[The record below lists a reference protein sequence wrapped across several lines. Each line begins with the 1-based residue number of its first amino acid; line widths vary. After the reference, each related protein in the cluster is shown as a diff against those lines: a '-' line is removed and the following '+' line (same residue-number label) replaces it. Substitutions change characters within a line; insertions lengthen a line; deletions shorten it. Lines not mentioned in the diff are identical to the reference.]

1 MRNLFSSKYM
11 YLTAAMLTGA
21 AMFTSCSNED
31 DMGNVNPTYDGESV
45 KTQFAINIPYASNA
59 NTRMSAD
66 NTQSQGTPTFLGMYN
81 IKLIPMTE
89 TGADNKD
96 FTSILSLTAFSAFD
110 NNADDQNSGFR
121 KVYSDVNVPVG
132 TKNFLFYGA
141 GGADAPATAD
151 EKFAEGII
159 TANITGNN
167 TSNISFTLEGA
178 KGTDT
183 DDECGDLITVL
194 NNVENV
200 ANWSTS
206 QNAILKELYTSFIKL
221 KAGSANSI
229 CKTLERLY
237 NEVDV
242 LARVTGT
249 SESAETTIAKAIQ
262 AAITKDNTFT
272 KSGDSAPYT
281 LSTTLTYPRNMN
293 MPDGSATVTYKEEA
307 EVGKKFTPG
316 TTGVTTNPSI
326 DMANICYPASIYYF
340 ANTPLK
346 ATNATDITWPSSLTD
361 WTNTNAFNGWDSE
374 VFASTRSIALQNAI
388 QYGVAKLALNIKC
401 KTATLPDA
409 SGTAS
414 ISVPNEGFTVTGIL
428 VGGQPASAKW
438 DLTPSGEAT
447 TTFTKTIYDKD
458 VIENMAAKYN
468 VASANNYTLVLDNK
482 ATTAQTVNIA
492 IELKNTSTS
501 DFKGV
506 DGIIPAGGTFYLLAQ
521 LNPANGGTVQDV
533 TAPYVFM
540 QKYTTTANLSITSLA
555 KAYNV
560 IPDLRAS
567 QLELGLAV
575 DLDWE
580 NGLSFDVE
588 IGGN

>member
-45 KTQFAINIPYASNA
+45 KTQFAINIPYTSNA
-59 NTRMSAD
+59 NTRMSEG
-66 NTQSQGTPTFLGMYN
+66 NTQSQVSPTFLGMYN
-81 IKLIPMTE
+81 IKLIPMTD
-89 TGADNKD
+89 TGEDNKD

-110 NNADDQNSGFR
+110 DNADDQNSGFR
-121 KVYSDVNVPVG
+121 KVYLDVNVPVG

-141 GGADAPATAD
+141 GGADAPTTAND
-151 EKFAEGII
+151 KFAEGII
-159 TANITGNN
+159 NANITGSN
-167 TSNISFTLEGA
+167 TKDISFALEGA

-183 DDECGDLITVL
+183 NNECTKLITVL
-194 NNVENV
+194 NNVASV

-206 QNAILKELYTSFIKL
+206 GNAILKELYTNFITL

-242 LARVTGT
+242 LATVTGT
-249 SESAETTIAKAIQ
+249 PESAETTIAKAIQ

-281 LSTTLTYPRNMN
+281 LTTTLTYPRNMN
-293 MPDGSATVTYKEEA
+293 MPDGSATVSFSNSSFA
-307 EVGKKFTPG
+307 PG

-326 DMANICYPASIYYF
+326 DMANICYPASIYYI

-346 ATNATDITWPSSLTD
+346 ATDATTITWPSSLTE
-361 WTNTNAFNGWDSE
+361 WTGTGAFSGWGDE
-374 VFASTRSIALQNAI
+374 VLTSTRGIALKDAI

-401 KTATLPDA
+401 KTTTLPDA

-414 ISVPNEGFTVTGIL
+414 ISVPDDGFTVTGIL
-428 VGGQPASAKW
+428 VGGQPESAKW
-438 DLTPSGEAT
+438 DLTPSGAAST
-447 TTFTKTIYDKD
+447 LTKTIYDKS
-458 VIENMAAKYN
+458 ISIAAKYN
-468 VASANNYTLVLDNK
+468 ETSANNYTLVLDNK
-482 ATTAQTVNIA
+482 AETAQTVNIA

>member
-45 KTQFAINIPYASNA
+45 KTQFAINIPYTSNA

-96 FTSILSLTAFSAFD
+96 FTSILSLAAITVNGANDLEES
-110 NNADDQNSGFR
+110 FR

-132 TKNFLFYGA
+132 TKNFLFYGT
-141 GGADAPATAD
+141 GGADAPTTAND
-151 EKFAEGII
+151 KFAEGII
-159 TANITGNN
+159 NANITGSN
-167 TSNISFTLEGA
+167 TKDISFALEGA

-183 DDECGDLITVL
+183 NNECTKLITVL
-194 NNVENV
+194 NNVASV

-206 QNAILKELYTSFIKL
+206 GNAILKELYTNFITL

-242 LARVTGT
+242 LATVTGT
-249 SESAETTIAKAIQ
+249 PESAETTIAKAIQ

-281 LSTTLTYPRNMN
+281 LTTTLTYPRNMN
-293 MPDGSATVTYKEEA
+293 MPDGSATVSFSNSSFA
-307 EVGKKFTPG
+307 PG

-326 DMANICYPASIYYF
+326 DMANICYPASIYYI

-346 ATNATDITWPSSLTD
+346 ATDATTITWPSTLDSWTD
-361 WTNTNAFNGWDSE
+361 TENTNYPFKDWKDIVST
-374 VFASTRSIALQNAI
+374 STRGIALKDAI

-401 KTATLPDA
+401 KTTTLPDA

-501 DFKGV
+501 DFKGK
-506 DGIIPAGGTFYLLAQ
+506 DGIVPAGGTFYLLAQ
-521 LNPANGGTVQDV
+521 LNPNAASGV
-533 TAPYVFM
+533 TKPSGVTDVFM
-540 QKYTTTANLSITSLA
+540 KDYTTTANLSITSLEN
-555 KAYNV
+555 AYNV

-575 DLDWE
+575 DLDWKK
-580 NGLSFDVE
+580 GMSFDVE
-588 IGGN
+588 IK

>member
-45 KTQFAINIPYASNA
+45 KTQFAINIPYTSNA
-59 NTRMSAD
+59 NTRMSED

-89 TGADNKD
+89 TGADSKN
-96 FTSILSLTAFSAFD
+96 FTSILSLAAITVNGANDLEES
-110 NNADDQNSGFR
+110 FR

-183 DDECGDLITVL
+183 DGECTKLITVL
-194 NNVENV
+194 NNVASV
-200 ANWSTS
+200 PNWSTS
-206 QNAILKELYTSFIKL
+206 QDAILKELYTNFSTL

-237 NEVDV
+237 NEVDG
-242 LARVTGT
+242 LATATGAPE
-249 SESAETTIAKAIQ
+249 SEETTIAKAIQ

-293 MPDGSATVTYKEEA
+293 MPDGSATVSFSNS
-307 EVGKKFTPG
+307 VFTEG

-326 DMANICYPASIYYF
+326 DMDNICYPASIYYI

-346 ATNATDITWPSSLTD
+346 ATDATTITWPSNLTD
-361 WTNTNAFNGWDSE
+361 WTATTAFSGWGDE
-374 VFASTRSIALQNAI
+374 VLTSTRGIALKDAI

-414 ISVPNEGFTVTGIL
+414 ISVPNDGFTVTGIL
-428 VGGQPASAKW
+428 VGGQPQSAKW
-438 DLTPSGEAT
+438 DLTPSGVAST
-447 TTFTKTIYDKD
+447 LTKTIYDKS
-458 VIENMAAKYN
+458 INMAAKYN
-468 VASANNYTLVLDNK
+468 ETSANNYTLVLDNK

-492 IELKNTSTS
+492 IELVNTSTS
-501 DFKGV
+501 DFEGV
-506 DGIIPAGGTFYLLAQ
+506 DGIVPVGGRFYLLAQ
-521 LNPANGGTVQDV
+521 LNPAKGGTVQDV
-533 TAPYVFM
+533 TDPYVFM
-540 QKYTTTANLSITSLA
+540 QDYTTTANLSITSLA
-555 KAYNV
+555 EAYNV

-575 DLDWE
+575 DLTWKT
-580 NGLSFDVE
+580 GMSFDVE

>member
-45 KTQFAINIPYASNA
+45 KTQFAINIPYTSNA

-96 FTSILSLTAFSAFD
+96 FTSILSLAAITVNGD
-110 NNADDQNSGFR
+110 NDLEESFR

-132 TKNFLFYGA
+132 TKNFLFYGT
-141 GGADAPATAD
+141 GGADAPTTAND
-151 EKFAEGII
+151 KFAEGII

-183 DDECGDLITVL
+183 DGECTKLITVL
-194 NNVENV
+194 NNVASV
-200 ANWSTS
+200 DKWSTS
-206 QNAILKELYTSFIKL
+206 QNDILKELYTKFITL

-237 NEVDV
+237 NEVDG
-242 LARVTGT
+242 LATATGT
-249 SESAETTIAKAIQ
+249 PESEETTIAKAIQ

-307 EVGKKFTPG
+307 EADKKFTAG

-326 DMANICYPASIYYF
+326 DMDNICYPASIYYI

-346 ATNATDITWPSSLTD
+346 ATDATTITWPSSLTE
-361 WTNTNAFNGWDSE
+361 WTGTGAFTGWDDE
-374 VFASTRSIALQNAI
+374 VLTSTRGIALKNAI

-401 KTATLPDA
+401 KTTTLPDA

-468 VASANNYTLVLDNK
+468 VASDNNYTLVLDNK
-482 ATTAQTVNIA
+482 AETAQTVNIA

-501 DFKGV
+501 DFKGK
-506 DGIIPAGGTFYLLAQ
+506 DGIVPAGGTFYLLAQ
-521 LNPANGGTVQDV
+521 LDPNAASGV
-533 TAPYVFM
+533 TKPSGVTDVFM
-540 QKYTTTANLSITSLA
+540 KDYTTTANLSITSLEN
-555 KAYNV
+555 AYNV

-575 DLDWE
+575 DLDWKK
-580 NGLSFDVE
+580 GMSFDVE
-588 IGGN
+588 IK

>member
-45 KTQFAINIPYASNA
+45 KTQFAINIPYTSNA

-183 DDECGDLITVL
+183 DGECEELITVL
-194 NNVENV
+194 NNVASV

-242 LARVTGT
+242 LARVIGT
-249 SESAETTIAKAIQ
+249 PESAETTIAKAIQ

-281 LSTTLTYPRNMN
+281 LTTKLTYPQNMN
-293 MPDGSATVTYKEEA
+293 MPDGSAIVSFSNS
-307 EVGKKFTPG
+307 VFTAG

-326 DMANICYPASIYYF
+326 DMDNICYPASIYYI

-346 ATNATDITWPSSLTD
+346 ATDATTITWPSSLTE
-361 WTNTNAFNGWDSE
+361 WTGTGAFSGWGNE
-374 VFASTRSIALQNAI
+374 VLTSTRGIALKDAI

-414 ISVPNEGFTVTGIL
+414 ISVPDDGFTVTGIL
-428 VGGQPASAKW
+428 VGGQPESAKW
-438 DLTPSGEAT
+438 DLTPSGAAST
-447 TTFTKTIYDKD
+447 LTKTIYDKS
-458 VIENMAAKYN
+458 ISIAAKYN
-468 VASANNYTLVLDNK
+468 ETSANNYTLVLDNK
-482 ATTAQTVNIA
+482 AETAQTVNIA

-588 IGGN
+588 IGDN

>member
-45 KTQFAINIPYASNA
+45 KTQFAINIPYTSNA

-96 FTSILSLTAFSAFD
+96 FTSILSLAAITVNGANDLEES
-110 NNADDQNSGFR
+110 FR

-132 TKNFLFYGA
+132 TKNFLFYGT
-141 GGADAPATAD
+141 GGADAPTTAND
-151 EKFAEGII
+151 KFAEGII
-159 TANITGNN
+159 NANITGSN
-167 TSNISFTLEGA
+167 TKDISFALEGA

-183 DDECGDLITVL
+183 NNECTKLITVL
-194 NNVENV
+194 NNVASV

-206 QNAILKELYTSFIKL
+206 GNAILKELYTNFITL

-242 LARVTGT
+242 LATVTGT
-249 SESAETTIAKAIQ
+249 PESAETTIAKAIQ

-281 LSTTLTYPRNMN
+281 LTTTLTYPRNMN
-293 MPDGSATVTYKEEA
+293 MPDGSATVSFSNSSFA
-307 EVGKKFTPG
+307 PG

-326 DMANICYPASIYYF
+326 DMANICYPASIYYI

-346 ATNATDITWPSSLTD
+346 ATDATTITWPSTLDSWTD
-361 WTNTNAFNGWDSE
+361 TENTNYPFKDWKDIVST
-374 VFASTRSIALQNAI
+374 STRGIALKDAI

-401 KTATLPDA
+401 KTTTLPDA

-501 DFKGV
+501 DFKGK
-506 DGIIPAGGTFYLLAQ
+506 DGIVPAGGTFYLLAQ
-521 LNPANGGTVQDV
+521 LNPNAASGV
-533 TAPYVFM
+533 TKPTGVTDVFM
-540 QKYTTTANLSITSLA
+540 KDYTTTANLSITSLEN
-555 KAYNV
+555 AYNV

-575 DLDWE
+575 DLEWKKVCH
-580 NGLSFDVE
+580 LT
-588 IGGN
+588 

>member
-45 KTQFAINIPYASNA
+45 KTQFAINIPYTSNA
-59 NTRMSAD
+59 NTRMSEG
-66 NTQSQGTPTFLGMYN
+66 NTQSQVSPTFLGMYN
-81 IKLIPMTE
+81 IKLIPMTD
-89 TGADNKD
+89 TGEDNKD
-96 FTSILSLTAFSAFD
+96 FTSILSLTDFSAFD
-110 NNADDQNSGFR
+110 DNADDQNSGFR

-183 DDECGDLITVL
+183 DGECTKLITVL
-194 NNVENV
+194 NNVASV
-200 ANWSTS
+200 DKWSTS
-206 QNAILKELYTSFIKL
+206 QNDILKELYTKFITL

-237 NEVDV
+237 NEVDG
-242 LARVTGT
+242 LATATGAPE
-249 SESAETTIAKAIQ
+249 SEETTIAKAIQ

-293 MPDGSATVTYKEEA
+293 MPDGAATVTYNEGA

-326 DMANICYPASIYYF
+326 DMANICYPASIYYI

-346 ATNATDITWPSSLTD
+346 ATDATTITWPSSLTE
-361 WTNTNAFNGWDSE
+361 WTGTGAFSGWGDE
-374 VFASTRSIALQNAI
+374 VLTSTRGIALKDAI

-401 KTATLPDA
+401 KTTTLPDA

-414 ISVPNEGFTVTGIL
+414 ISVPDDGFTVTGIL
-428 VGGQPASAKW
+428 VGGQPESAKW
-438 DLTPSGEAT
+438 DLTPSGAAST
-447 TTFTKTIYDKD
+447 LTKTIYDKS
-458 VIENMAAKYN
+458 ISIAAKYN
-468 VASANNYTLVLDNK
+468 ETSANNYTLVLDNK
-482 ATTAQTVNIA
+482 AETAQTVNIA